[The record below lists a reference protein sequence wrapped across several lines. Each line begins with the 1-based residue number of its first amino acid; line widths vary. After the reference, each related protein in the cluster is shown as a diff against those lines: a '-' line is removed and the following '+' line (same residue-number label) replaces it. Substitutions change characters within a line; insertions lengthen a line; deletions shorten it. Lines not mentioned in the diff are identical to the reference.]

1 MTICTTGTH
10 TCLDVNTELVL
21 ELGCCRMELASEASD
36 GDLCFGLASWLHTIG
51 FMIFAS
57 ETEVL
62 KLKKSKTIIIIIII
76 ILIGFVQTLT
86 GCLLLDRRLKIAF
99 VSSPNRIEH

>member
-21 ELGCCRMELASEASD
+21 ELGCCRMELASVAPD
-36 GDLCFGLASWLHTIG
+36 GDLRFSLASWLHTIG

-62 KLKKSKTIIIIIII
+62 KLKKSKTVH
-76 ILIGFVQTLT
+76 LSVYSSFVTMTINFWTALST
-86 GCLLLDRRLKIAF
+86 TDR
-99 VSSPNRIEH
+99 VPSSVL